1 MNEIYWITRLDAIC
15 NFLITI
21 AVVSFVISVVIGAF
35 SMYNRFAADDYEE
48 GGKYYNCHMQRFK
61 IFLNYFK
68 RSIIV
73 TLVLFIINIFIPTK
87 NDALLIYGVGGTIDY
102 IKSNETAKQL
112 PDKCI
117 KALDKWVDNLNE
129 EKQENKQK

>member
-15 NFLITI
+15 NFLNTI
-21 AVVSFVISVVIGAF
+21 AVLSFVISVFIVVF
-35 SMYNRFAADDYEE
+35 VCNRDELDGESWDYKRYL
-48 GGKYYNCHMQRFK
+48 KYSKVC
-61 IFLNYFK
+61 
-68 RSIIV
+68 IIV
-73 TLVLFIINIFIPTK
+73 TIVSCVINVFIPTT
-87 NDALLIYGVGGTIDY
+87 NQALFIYGVGGTIDY